1 MNTLSMLP
9 SMLPEDGSVSSEPP
23 EPSEPPERT
32 VPDIRDAVLVAVGIE
47 DGGRPDVSDGLRCRS
62 HVIEALSHLGLPAAP
77 LDIRREDLADGL
89 PETAF
94 VMRLR
99 DKSPSCIFNLFEGF
113 SDDSSLEHDFCR
125 FLEASGLPYTGNG
138 PDALAACHDKA
149 RARVLLE
156 QAGVPV
162 PEGICVRTPADL
174 SGIAFPAPFFVK
186 PAREDG
192 SVGIDESSLVRSR
205 DELERVVSRKL
216 ADYPDGLVVEEFL
229 EGREFSVAFL
239 EGDSEPM
246 GISVIEYDR
255 FPGLSPYLNYASKW
269 DPQASDF
276 VISPRS
282 AAHMPHAL
290 VRRIGALAARSGTVL
305 GCRGYFRVDLR
316 ERRPGG
322 DLRVIDVN
330 PNPDIS
336 SDAGLARQA
345 GDAGISYAD
354 LIARIVALALERKR
368 EKRHVA

>member
-1 MNTLSMLP
+1 MNPL

-32 VPDIRDAVLVAVGIE
+32 VPDIRDAVLVAVGID
-47 DGGRPDVSDGLRCRS
+47 DGGRPDVTDGVRCRS
-62 HVIEALSHLGLPAAP
+62 HVIEALSRLGIPAAP
-77 LDIRREDLADGL
+77 LDIRREDLADAR

-94 VMRLR
+94 ATRLR
-99 DKSPSCIFNLFEGF
+99 DRSPSCIFNLFEGF

-156 QAGVPV
+156 RGGVPV
-162 PEGICVRTPADL
+162 PDGICVRSCSDL
-174 SGIAFPAPFFVK
+174 AGIAFPAPFFVK
-186 PAREDG
+186 PAHEDG
-192 SVGIDESSLVRSR
+192 SVGIDESSLVRSL
-205 DELERVVSRKL
+205 DALEGVVSRKL
-216 ADYPDGLVVEEFL
+216 LHHPDGLVVEEFL
-229 EGREFSVAFL
+229 SGREFSVAFL
-239 EGDSEPM
+239 EGAPEPV
-246 GISVIEYDR
+246 GISVIEYDH

-269 DPQASDF
+269 DPKAPDF

-282 AAHMPHAL
+282 AEHLPHAL
-290 VRRIGALAARSGTVL
+290 IRSIGALAARSGTVL
-305 GCRGYFRVDLR
+305 GCRGYFRVDVR

-336 SDAGLARQA
+336 SDAGFARQA
-345 GDAGISYAD
+345 GEAGIHYAS
-354 LIARIVALALERKR
+354 LIERIVALALERKR

>member
-1 MNTLSMLP
+1 MNAL

-32 VPDIRDAVLVAVGIE
+32 VPDIRDSVLVAVGIE
-47 DGGRPDVSDGLRCRS
+47 DDGRPDVTDGLRCRS
-62 HVIEALSHLGLPAAP
+62 HVIEALSHLGISAAP
-77 LDIRREDLADGL
+77 LDIRREDISGARS
-89 PETAF
+89 ETAF
-94 VMRLR
+94 VTRLR
-99 DKSPSCIFNLFEGF
+99 DRSPSCIFNLFEGF

-156 QAGVPV
+156 KAGVPV
-162 PEGICVRTPADL
+162 PNGICVRGHADL
-174 SGIAFPAPFFVK
+174 TGVDFPAPFFIK

-205 DELERVVSRKL
+205 GALEGAVSRKL
-216 ADYPDGLVVEEFL
+216 SHYPDGLLVEEFL
-229 EGREFSVAFL
+229 AGREFSVAFL
-239 EGDSEPM
+239 EGDPEPV
-246 GISVIEYDR
+246 GISVIDYDH

-269 DPQASDF
+269 DPTAPDF

-282 AAHMPHAL
+282 AAHLPHSL
-290 VRRIGALAARSGTVL
+290 VRRIAALAARSGTIL
-305 GCRGYFRVDLR
+305 GCRGYFRVDIR
-316 ERRPGG
+316 ERRRGG
-322 DLRVIDVN
+322 DLLVIDVN

-345 GDAGISYAD
+345 GEAGISYSG
-354 LIARIVALALERKR
+354 LIARIVALALDRNR